1 MGHLIK
7 KININQNAKMKIG
20 VKYLNRGE
28 KMNFKLG
35 LLVGALALLISGCG
49 EPTAY
54 GKVDKTPY
62 ATKECI
68 KELSRGAEIDHSAKI
83 DKIVVYKKKRK
94 MYAYA
99 NGKVVEE
106 FRISL
111 GANGGAN
118 GGNKVKAGDYRTPEG
133 SYSIVRKK
141 CDSRLYKSLMISY
154 PSEADK
160 ARARARG
167 VNTGGYITI
176 HGQPKWNADGRGDNY
191 TLSRD
196 WTEGC
201 MAVPNLA
208 MDKLWKAVEKGV
220 KIEIHA

>member
-1 MGHLIK
+1 
-7 KININQNAKMKIG
+7 MKIG
-20 VKYLNRGE
+20 GKKSMMKIIVTIFG
-28 KMNFKLG
+28 
-35 LLVGALALLISGCG
+35 VALALLISGCN
-49 EPTAY
+49 EPVSY

-62 ATKECI
+62 ATKECL
-68 KELSRGAEIDHSAKI
+68 KKLAVGAEIDHSSKI
-83 DKIVVYKKKRK
+83 DKIVVYKTKRK
-94 MYAYA
+94 MYAYK

-111 GANGGAN
+111 GKNGDK
-118 GGNKVKAGDYRTPEG
+118 GNKVQAGDYKTPEG

-160 ARARARG
+160 AKARARG
-167 VNTGGYITI
+167 VNPGGYITI